1 MTLLKRSFDPERRTR
16 TGLFE
21 DMERLLRRLRAV
33 GLAAPFLLFVGFG
46 LGNITNRVLEVPE
59 GRSVRA
65 PSPEPVPRVHLE
77 LLSRH
82 MERLRSA
89 GNETVDY
96 VTMYNEHVAPVEA
109 VLRRRG
115 VGEQTARQ
123 VAWPLVQHAYRRGLD
138 PAFVVS
144 IVLIESGGK
153 PNATSFVGARGLMQ
167 VMPLWAGRWR
177 GCGRDLYDIEGNLC
191 HGTSIL
197 AWYLERNPGDEQKAL
212 LGYNGC
218 VRGTNTPNCFTYPE
232 KVNRLK
238 HQVQREINVER
249 NRRRPGGAAAP

>member
-1 MTLLKRSFDPERRTR
+1 MKLIRRSFDPERRTR

-21 DMERLLRRLRAV
+21 DMERQLRRLRAV

-46 LGNITNRVLEVPE
+46 LGHITNSHLEVPE
-59 GRSVRA
+59 GRVVR
-65 PSPEPVPRVHLE
+65 SHLEVPVPRVHLE

-82 MERLRSA
+82 MDRLRSA
-89 GNETVDY
+89 GDEAVDY
-96 VTMYNEHVAPVEA
+96 VTMYQEHVAPVEA

-115 VGEQTARQ
+115 VNETTARQ
-123 VAWPLVQHAYRRGLD
+123 VAWPLVQHAYRKGLD

-153 PNATSFVGARGLMQ
+153 PSATSFVGARGLMQ
-167 VMPLWAGRWR
+167 VMPLWAGQWR

-197 AWYLERNPGDEQKAL
+197 AWYLERNPGDERKAL

-218 VRGTNTPNCFTYPE
+218 VRGTNTPNCHTYPD
-232 KVNRLK
+232 KVARLK
-238 HQVQREINVER
+238 HQVQREMNLAR
-249 NRRRPGGAAAP
+249 GARPGGAAAP